1 LIVEKGDAMSNNPG
15 ISGTP
20 VLIDLAGK
28 GQILEHVPLTPKGK
42 SAFDEAWIQRLV
54 HETPSCL
61 PIAEI
66 EPGLDPF
73 TAICREMP
81 TPRGFVD
88 NLLMTGRGDIALVE
102 TKLFRNPEARRQ
114 ALAQALDYA
123 TSLFAMSYEAFERA
137 ALDGSFAPREKPTTL
152 YDALPGDDKLSE
164 DAFADA
170 VSRNLR
176 RGRALILIAGDG
188 IREEA
193 EGLLDGLQRHA
204 RFGFTL
210 ALIELG
216 VFRIPGSSGQLIV
229 RPRTLAK
236 TSIVRRTIVEVIG
249 AEAPKVH
256 DEELAAPETL
266 SAENYWDALE
276 HRVPGARKGLEKF
289 IQDVAPLGVY
299 PDFLKS
305 LVLRWDVSGS
315 KSVNLGYISKNGSIW
330 TDLSVLSS
338 PRELAHTYVSEVAAA
353 FDSEVHTLP
362 SSGNW
367 TPYRGDRPLRLA
379 SVMDHLD
386 AWIEPMRH
394 FMAAINEHSAGAE

>member
-1 LIVEKGDAMSNNPG
+1 MSNNPG

-28 GQILEHVPLTPKGK
+28 GQILEHVPLTPEGK
-42 SAFDEAWIQRLV
+42 SAFDEAWIQRLI

-123 TSLFAMSYEAFERA
+123 TSLFVMSYEAFERA
-137 ALDGSFAPREKPTTL
+137 ALGGSFAPREKPTTL

-193 EGLLDGLQRHA
+193 EGLLDGLQMHA

-229 RPRTLAK
+229 RPRTVAK

-249 AEAPKVH
+249 AAALKVH

-266 SAENYWDALE
+266 T
-276 HRVPGARKGLEKF
+276 R
-289 IQDVAPLGVY
+289 
-299 PDFLKS
+299 
-305 LVLRWDVSGS
+305 
-315 KSVNLGYISKNGSIW
+315 IS
-330 TDLSVLSS
+330 
-338 PRELAHTYVSEVAAA
+338 HTGE
-353 FDSEVHTLP
+353 
-362 SSGNW
+362 
-367 TPYRGDRPLRLA
+367 
-379 SVMDHLD
+379 
-386 AWIEPMRH
+386 
-394 FMAAINEHSAGAE
+394 